1 MNARAKVILNESHR
15 LLPDQER
22 LLNENLPGGWELLS
36 VPADG
41 WDLEQQLQVVDKLRT
56 ETAPVVLASPVP
68 VLLGKLVS
76 SRAARREALLAEA
89 WSPRC
94 SDDRAREL
102 HRVLPGPVLVLHND
116 SRVAREVPDGKGG
129 VKVVHT
135 VAPTGWQLV
144 TVS

>member
-1 MNARAKVILNESHR
+1 MNARAKVVLNESHK

-22 LLNENLPGGWELLS
+22 LLNEQLLDGWELLP

-41 WDLEQQLQVVDKLRT
+41 WDLEQQLQLVDKLRT

-94 SDDRAREL
+94 SEHRASEL
-102 HRVLPGPVLVLHND
+102 TKALPGPVLVLHND
-116 SRVAREVPDGKGG
+116 ARVAREVPDGKGG
-129 VKVVHT
+129 VRVVHT
-135 VAPTGWQLV
+135 VAPDGWQLV